1 MSGSS
6 DSPLGALPS
15 RNFVEHPLIKPGTV
29 ECRTYQETLLA
40 IAAKKNTLCI
50 VPTGTG
56 KTILALMLAALRL
69 GKFPDSFAII
79 AAPSKPLAEQHF
91 ATFRDMM
98 AIEEGSVVSVTGKM
112 SPTERG
118 ELYSKGRLKVLCCTP
133 QTLQNDIISGRLSL
147 KGASLLVVDE
157 AHRAC
162 GNYPYQFIA
171 QKYMLDSRNPL
182 ILAITASPGSSEEKI
197 REVCS
202 SLSIDAV
209 EVRSASDAD
218 VCGFVNPVR
227 VEWRKLEL
235 PSDFLNI
242 KKLLDAAYRL
252 RLSTLKQSGV
262 IASLQGDKV
271 KKRDLLSAQGK
282 LLAGER
288 GPEVWTAISLL
299 AEAIKLEHAIE
310 LLETQGVRML
320 RDYFE
325 KLKRS
330 DRSKAARKI
339 VSDPLVCE
347 AERLLS
353 EITYEHPKLDEL
365 ASVVKDQI
373 ERDEHSRIIVFSSYR
388 SSVGQIVDF
397 LGKIGGCRPV
407 ALVGQ
412 AELSQKEQARVLN
425 EFKSGGKN
433 VLVGSCIAEEGLHV
447 AGCELAVLYEPV
459 PSALRSIQRRGR
471 IGRTGAGRL
480 VVLMAK
486 DTRDERNYWISESR
500 EKKMKSILKHLK
512 LENKTPTT
520 RGGSLERW
528 MQPTVTSQ

>member
-6 DSPLGALPS
+6 DLPALALPL
-15 RNFVEHPLIKPGTV
+15 RAFVEHPLIKPGAV

-40 IAAKKNTLCI
+40 SAAKKNTLCI

-69 GKFPDSFAII
+69 GKFRESFVIV

-91 ATFRDMM
+91 ATFRDLM
-98 AIEEGSVVSVTGKM
+98 ALEEESAVVSVTGKM

-118 ELYSKGRLKVLCCTP
+118 ELYSLGKLKVLCCTP

-147 KGASLLVVDE
+147 KDASLLVVDE

-197 REVCS
+197 REVCN
-202 SLSIDAV
+202 SLSIEAI

-218 VCGFVNPVR
+218 VRGFVNPVR
-227 VEWRKLEL
+227 VEWRKLDL
-235 PSDFLNI
+235 PPEFLNV
-242 KKLLDAAYRL
+242 KKLLESALAL
-252 RLSTLKQSGV
+252 RLSVLKRSGV
-262 IASLQGDKV
+262 VASRDQNKV
-271 KKRDLLSAQGK
+271 RKRDLLSAQGR
-282 LLAGER
+282 LLSGDR
-288 GPEVWTAISLL
+288 GPDAWMAISLL

-339 VSDPLVCE
+339 TGDPLVCE
-347 AERLLS
+347 AEKLLS
-353 EITYEHPKLDEL
+353 EIGYEHPKLDEL
-365 ASVVKDQI
+365 ESIVKDQI

-388 SSVGQIVDF
+388 SSVSQIVNS
-397 LGKIGGCRPV
+397 LGKIAGCKPV

-412 AELSQKEQARVLN
+412 AELSQKEQASVLN
-425 EFKSGGKN
+425 EFKSGEKN
-433 VLVGSCIAEEGLHV
+433 VLVGSSIAEEGLHV

-500 EKKMKSILKHLK
+500 EKKMKSIIRHIK
-512 LENKTPTT
+512 LENKKPAS
-520 RGGSLERW
+520 RSLERW
-528 MQPTVTSQ
+528 MQPTK